1 MAADRQA
8 ELAAVLP
15 ENREIFARIF
25 QNSDSDSDLENVDP
39 GANVVGDIN
48 ESDLDISDV
57 ESSESDRSSN
67 PSDVNVDSSSSST
80 SSDDADD
87 EVWSRHTRQ
96 IQLNPFV
103 QETGPRHDLGDVSEP
118 LDFFSLLWPDDHW
131 ETLVVETNR

>member
-48 ESDLDISDV
+48 ESDLDFSDV
-57 ESSESDRSSN
+57 ESSESDRSAN

-80 SSDDADD
+80 SSDDADTLY
-87 EVWSRHTRQ
+87 VNQ
-96 IQLNPFV
+96 IGLK
-103 QETGPRHDLGDVSEP
+103 
-118 LDFFSLLWPDDHW
+118 
-131 ETLVVETNR
+131 

>member
-48 ESDLDISDV
+48 ESDLDFSDV
-57 ESSESDRSSN
+57 ESSESDRSAN

-87 EVWSRHTRQ
+87 DDEVNQ
-96 IQLNPFV
+96 IGLK
-103 QETGPRHDLGDVSEP
+103 
-118 LDFFSLLWPDDHW
+118 
-131 ETLVVETNR
+131 

>member
-48 ESDLDISDV
+48 ESDLDFSDV
-57 ESSESDRSSN
+57 ESSESDRSAN

-80 SSDDADD
+80 SSDDAIHIFIYCDFSCVYTICKSNRIEIGFID
-87 EVWSRHTRQ
+87 HKYAAY
-96 IQLNPFV
+96 IC
-103 QETGPRHDLGDVSEP
+103 VS
-118 LDFFSLLWPDDHW
+118 FSYSC
-131 ETLVVETNR
+131 